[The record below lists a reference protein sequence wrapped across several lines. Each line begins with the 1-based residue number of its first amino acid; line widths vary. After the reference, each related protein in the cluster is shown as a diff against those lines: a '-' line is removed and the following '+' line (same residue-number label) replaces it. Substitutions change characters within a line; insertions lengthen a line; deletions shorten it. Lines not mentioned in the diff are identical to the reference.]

1 MVVVRGD
8 GGLVVSDF
16 PGGLGGVFG
25 CDVVL
30 PSGEFVYLRGCGVDV
45 SVRVQCAVDFLFG
58 CGVGWV
64 LGGEGVVRL
73 AVGMVGGGWGV

>member
-1 MVVVRGD
+1 M
-8 GGLVVSDF
+8 
-16 PGGLGGVFG
+16 
-25 CDVVL
+25 
-30 PSGEFVYLRGCGVDV
+30 YLRGCGVDV